1 MRTTAVKKTRIEV
14 TDALAE
20 LGLDEQTLV
29 DAILQGET
37 ARDSCTANDPPIAPG
52 FNAWAITVRVL
63 REELI
68 PKKWTRNDAG
78 NYSTVVSPDE
88 AIAIAVVTGDENTG
102 LADAVPTSKYPKG
115 PATQAAVSANERYL
129 FPEMEA
135 IRQAEAAEV
144 EAAEKRITWMLLKRR
159 SDDLVYAELSLPA
172 SMTKDGNV
180 EEWLTRIILGPT
192 PIDESGMVV
201 DEDSS
206 EEPIDVPVR
215 RRS

>member
-1 MRTTAVKKTRIEV
+1 MRTTAVKTRRIEV
-14 TDALAE
+14 TNALAE

-68 PKKWTRNDAG
+68 PKKWTRNDTG
-78 NYSTVVSPDE
+78 NYSTVVSPDG
-88 AIAIAVVTGDENTG
+88 AIAIAVVTGDDNTG
-102 LADAVPTSKYPKG
+102 LPDAVPKTKYPKG
-115 PATQAAVSANERYL
+115 PATQAAVFANERFL

-135 IRQAEAAEV
+135 VHQAEVAEV

-159 SDDLVYAELSLPA
+159 SEDLVFAELSLPA
-172 SMTKDGNV
+172 SMTNDGNV
-180 EEWLTRIILGPT
+180 EEWLIRIIIGPT
-192 PIDESGMVV
+192 PVGESGKVV

-206 EEPIDVPVR
+206 EEQIDVPVR
-215 RRS
+215 RRT